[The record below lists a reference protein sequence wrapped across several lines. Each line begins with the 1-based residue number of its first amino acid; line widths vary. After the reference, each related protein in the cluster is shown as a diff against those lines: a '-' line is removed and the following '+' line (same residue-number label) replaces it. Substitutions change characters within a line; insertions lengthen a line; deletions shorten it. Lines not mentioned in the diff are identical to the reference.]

1 MNQLKRNH
9 LNQNL
14 FKKELF
20 TEVLHNLMNTL
31 KAAVHRS
38 LKKFAAK
45 LYKVI
50 YIPINNKQTKKAAFY
65 SI

>member
-1 MNQLKRNH
+1 MNKLKRNH

-20 TEVLHNLMNTL
+20 TEVLDNLMNRL
-31 KAAVHRS
+31 KATVHGS
-38 LKKFAAK
+38 LIKFAAK

-50 YIPINNKQTKKAAFY
+50 YIPINNKQTKKVAFY

>member
-1 MNQLKRNH
+1 MNKLKRNH

-50 YIPINNKQTKKAAFY
+50 YISINNKQTKKAAFY